1 MDTTMNTNSENATN
15 GPPWIPIPGYETG
28 YPHPSR
34 KIGQAWAAVWSELQ
48 GATDW
53 VDGVDLANRTATE
66 VGLKPVTMIGV
77 MSRAAAAGLLERSL
91 VKVDTQRGPR
101 QRTHYKIPC
110 PECAE
115 YKGTGGEDVTCATCG
130 KPGSVA

>member
-1 MDTTMNTNSENATN
+1 MNTNSENATN

-66 VGLKPVTMIGV
+66 VGPPPPACWSAHWSRWTPSAARVSGPTTK
-77 MSRAAAAGLLERSL
+77 SRAPSAPNTRAPVARTSRVQRAASLEAWPDPWS
-91 VKVDTQRGPR
+91 
-101 QRTHYKIPC
+101 IW
-110 PECAE
+110 
-115 YKGTGGEDVTCATCG
+115 
-130 KPGSVA
+130 